1 MVLKTEPS
9 IKPFFFFNFRFN
21 LGFAR
26 FLTGL
31 GVLTRP
37 NWLSILDS
45 DRFGP
50 VFKTMKL
57 IKYEYLIFLR
67 TLSISNQ
74 TKYGHT
80 YIFGHH
86 IPGNLD
92 IEEEY

>member
-1 MVLKTEPS
+1 M
-9 IKPFFFFNFRFN
+9 
-21 LGFAR
+21 LG
-26 FLTGL
+26 
-31 GVLTRP
+31 
-37 NWLSILDS
+37 S
-45 DRFGP
+45 

-57 IKYEYLIFLR
+57 IKYLIFLR

-92 IEEEY
+92 IEDEY

>member
-1 MVLKTEPS
+1 M
-9 IKPFFFFNFRFN
+9 
-21 LGFAR
+21 LG
-26 FLTGL
+26 
-31 GVLTRP
+31 
-37 NWLSILDS
+37 S
-45 DRFGP
+45 

-74 TKYGHT
+74 TEYGHT

-86 IPGNLD
+86 ILESLN